1 MCNQNLVDFI
11 SLTLLVVLVIL
22 SAISSGSE
30 TALVS
35 LNKIKVKTLY
45 EQKRKGSK
53 SLLKLK
59 KEPKKLITTILIWN
73 NLVNISA
80 ASLATSI
87 AIEEFGST
95 GLGIATGFMTLTILI
110 FGEIIPKSYAT
121 VNNERFALII
131 AKPIEIVM
139 RIFSPITIPLMKL
152 SDFVLG
158 DSSRNINPTLTEE
171 EIKTILDV
179 GEQEKIIETHEKEYI
194 RGVLKSGEITAR
206 EVMVPRKKM
215 FVLDSKKNVSQSID
229 SMIKSG
235 YTRAP
240 LIDESKDNVVGIVHL
255 KKLLSD
261 QKKGKGEEGVIQIS
275 KKPLFVSQREV
286 VGDLLRELQSKRMHM
301 AIVLDEFEGVE
312 GLLTLEDLV
321 EEIVGEI
328 IDESEDVSATIKRSD
343 HNTIIAS
350 GETKIEEIERHFK
363 IDFEKSEKHDFSN
376 VNGILHDLLKDIP
389 KKGDEIQTNGL
400 LFVVDETEN
409 NVAKKVSITK
419 V

>member
-1 MCNQNLVDFI
+1 MVDFI

-45 EQKRKGSK
+45 EQKRNGSK

-139 RIFSPITIPLMKL
+139 GIFSPITIPLMKL

-158 DSSRNINPTLTEE
+158 DSSRNINPTLTED

-255 KKLLSD
+255 KKLLSE
-261 QKKGKGEEGVIQIS
+261 QKKGKGEDGVIQTS

-328 IDESEDVSATIKRSD
+328 IDESEDVSTTIKRSD
-343 HNTIIAS
+343 HNTIVAS
-350 GETKIEEIERHFK
+350 GETKIEEIERYFK
-363 IDFEKSEKHDFSN
+363 IDFEKNEKYDFSN

-389 KKGDEIQTNGL
+389 KKGDEIQTSGL

-419 V
+419 I

>member
-1 MCNQNLVDFI
+1 MVDFI

-87 AIEEFGST
+87 AIEELGST
-95 GLGIATGFMTLTILI
+95 GLRIATGFMTLTILI

-139 RIFSPITIPLMKL
+139 GIFSPITIPLMKL

>member
-1 MCNQNLVDFI
+1 MVDFV

-45 EQKRKGSK
+45 EQKKKGSE

-131 AKPIEIVM
+131 SRPLEIIM
-139 RIFSPITIPLMKL
+139 RLFSPFTIPLMKL

-158 DSSRNINPTLTEE
+158 DASKNINPTLTED

-179 GEQEKIIETHEKEYI
+179 GEQENIIEKHEKEYI
-194 RGVLKSGEITAR
+194 QGVLKSGDTTAR

-215 FVLDSKKNVSQSID
+215 FVVDAKMDINQSI
-229 SMIKSG
+229 IKMVNSG

-240 LIDESKDNVVGIVHL
+240 LIDQSKDNVVGIVHL
-255 KKLLSD
+255 KQLLIE
-261 QKKGKGEEGVIQIS
+261 QKNGKGEEGVIQIS
-275 KKPLFVSQREV
+275 KKPIFVSQREI
-286 VGDLLRELQSKRMHM
+286 VGDLLRELQSKRVHM

-328 IDESEDVSATIKRSD
+328 IDESENVFPTIKRAD
-343 HNTIIAS
+343 HNTIIAT
-350 GETKIEEIERHFK
+350 GETKIEEIEKYFK
-363 IDFEKSEKHDFSN
+363 MDFKKSGKYDFSN
-376 VNGILHDLLKDIP
+376 VNGILHDFLKDIP
-389 KKGDEIQTNGL
+389 KKGDKIETSGL
-400 LFVVDETEN
+400 LFVVDEIEN
-409 NVAKKVSITK
+409 NTANKVSITK
-419 V
+419 I

>member
-1 MCNQNLVDFI
+1 MC
-11 SLTLLVVLVIL
+11 
-22 SAISSGSE
+22 
-30 TALVS
+30 
-35 LNKIKVKTLY
+35 
-45 EQKRKGSK
+45 
-53 SLLKLK
+53 
-59 KEPKKLITTILIWN
+59 
-73 NLVNISA
+73 
-80 ASLATSI
+80 
-87 AIEEFGST
+87 
-95 GLGIATGFMTLTILI
+95 
-110 FGEIIPKSYAT
+110 
-121 VNNERFALII
+121 
-131 AKPIEIVM
+131 
-139 RIFSPITIPLMKL
+139 
-152 SDFVLG
+152 
-158 DSSRNINPTLTEE
+158 
-171 EIKTILDV
+171 
-179 GEQEKIIETHEKEYI
+179 I
-194 RGVLKSGEITAR
+194 RDR
-206 EVMVPRKKM
+206 
-215 FVLDSKKNVSQSID
+215 
-229 SMIKSG
+229 

>member
-139 RIFSPITIPLMKL
+139 GILSPITIPLMKL

-171 EIKTILDV
+171 EIETILDV

-255 KKLLSD
+255 KK
-261 QKKGKGEEGVIQIS
+261 GEDGVIQTS

-328 IDESEDVSATIKRSD
+328 IDESEDVSTTIKRSD
-343 HNTIIAS
+343 HNTIVAS
-350 GETKIEEIERHFK
+350 GETKIEEIERYFK
-363 IDFEKSEKHDFSN
+363 IDFEKNEKYDFSN

-389 KKGDEIQTNGL
+389 KKGDEIQTSGL

-419 V
+419 I

>member
-45 EQKRKGSK
+45 EQKRKGSN

-139 RIFSPITIPLMKL
+139 GILSPITIPLMKL

-215 FVLDSKKNVSQSID
+215 FVLDSKKNVSQTID

-255 KKLLSD
+255 KKLLSE
-261 QKKGKGEEGVIQIS
+261 QKKGKGEESVIQIS

-301 AIVLDEFEGVE
+301 AFVLDEFEGVE